1 MIVASLLLILVAVV
15 LLVFGLAGG
24 SSILL
29 TISIAAS
36 LLAAVALVAGA
47 RQAAAN
53 RATADPGRAGPRD
66 RATFR
71 RASQAEPEFAYDPP
85 LAEPDVP
92 VQHVPSTVG
101 NGGTGWRQPPEPPS
115 DPDAAPPPDAWPPHD
130 GASPHDAA
138 SPYAA
143 ASPFEPEAPFVP
155 PADGARSS
163 PVSPASPFVARGDE
177 AYPSEAAAVDALAD
191 EPAEQPIT
199 PAEAARVSRLPDP
212 VVVVDGRPRYHLAG
226 CPHLAGRVPEPLP
239 VAEAVELGFTP
250 CAACAPATAL
260 LIDARP
266 I

>member
-36 LLAAVALVAGA
+36 LLAAVALVVGA

-53 RATADPGRAGPRD
+53 RAAADPGRVGPRD
-66 RATFR
+66 RGAFR
-71 RASQAEPEFAYDPP
+71 SAGPAGSGVPYGAP

-92 VQHVPSTVG
+92 VQHVPSTVAD
-101 NGGTGWRQPPEPPS
+101 GGTGWRQPPEPPS
-115 DPDAAPPPDAWPPHD
+115 DPEPAYDVSVPYQPETAD
-130 GASPHDAA
+130 G
-138 SPYAA
+138 
-143 ASPFEPEAPFVP
+143 
-155 PADGARSS
+155 GARSS
-163 PVSPASPFVARGDE
+163 PVSPAPFVARADE
-177 AYPSEAAAVDALAD
+177 AYRADAVAADALAD

-199 PAEAARVSRLPDP
+199 PAEAARIARLPDP
-212 VVVVDGRPRYHLAG
+212 VEVVDGRPRYHLAA
-226 CPHLAGRVPEPLP
+226 CPHLIGRTPETLP

-250 CAACAPATAL
+250 CAACTPATAL

>member
-24 SSILL
+24 SSTLL

-36 LLAAVALVAGA
+36 LLAAVALVVGA

-53 RATADPGRAGPRD
+53 RASADPGRVGPRD
-66 RATFR
+66 RGAFR
-71 RASQAEPEFAYDPP
+71 TASRAEPGAAYGPP

-101 NGGTGWRQPPEPPS
+101 DGGTGWRQPPEPPS
-115 DPDAAPPPDAWPPHD
+115 DPEPAYDV
-130 GASPHDAA
+130 A
-138 SPYAA
+138 SPY
-143 ASPFEPEAPFVP
+143 EPAPA
-155 PADGARSS
+155 ADGGARTS
-163 PVSPASPFVARGDE
+163 PVSPASPFVARADE
-177 AYPSEAAAVDALAD
+177 AYRADAGAADPLAADPLAADPLAADPLAADPLAD

-199 PAEAARVSRLPDP
+199 PAEAARISRLPDS
-212 VVVVDGRPRYHLAG
+212 VEVVDGRPRYHLAA
-226 CPHLAGRVPEPLP
+226 CPHLIGRTPETLP

-260 LIDARP
+260 LTDARP
-266 I
+266 F

>member
-24 SSILL
+24 SSVLL

-36 LLAAVALVAGA
+36 LLAAVALVVGA

-71 RASQAEPEFAYDPP
+71 RASQAQPGFAYGPP

-115 DPDAAPPPDAWPPHD
+115 DPDAAPPFDTAPPY
-130 GASPHDAA
+130 DAA
-138 SPYAA
+138 P
-143 ASPFEPEAPFVP
+143 PFEPEAPLVTP
-155 PADGARSS
+155 TDGSRSS

-177 AYPSEAAAVDALAD
+177 AYPSDTTSIDALAD

-199 PAEAARVSRLPDP
+199 PAEAARVARLSDP

-226 CPHLAGRVPEPLP
+226 CRRLAGRVPETLA

-250 CAACAPATAL
+250 CATCAPATAL
-260 LIDARP
+260 LTDARP

>member
-36 LLAAVALVAGA
+36 LLAAVALVVGA

-53 RATADPGRAGPRD
+53 RASADPGRVGPRD
-66 RATFR
+66 RGSFGSAGRTGTG
-71 RASQAEPEFAYDPP
+71 SPYGPP

-92 VQHVPSTVG
+92 VQHVPSTVDD
-101 NGGTGWRQPPEPPS
+101 GGTGWRQPPAPPS
-115 DPDAAPPPDAWPPHD
+115 DPEPAYEVVSPYESDAAVD
-130 GASPHDAA
+130 G
-138 SPYAA
+138 
-143 ASPFEPEAPFVP
+143 
-155 PADGARSS
+155 GARSV
-163 PVSPASPFVARGDE
+163 PVSPASPFVARADE
-177 AYPSEAAAVDALAD
+177 AYRADAVVADALAD
-191 EPAEQPIT
+191 EPAEQPVT
-199 PAEAARVSRLPDP
+199 PAEAARISRLPDP
-212 VVVVDGRPRYHLAG
+212 VEVVDGRPRYHLAA
-226 CPHLAGRVPEPLP
+226 CPHLIGRTPETLP

-250 CAACAPATAL
+250 CAECSPATAL

>member
-36 LLAAVALVAGA
+36 LLAAVALVVGA

-53 RATADPGRAGPRD
+53 RAAADPDRVGPRE

-71 RASQAEPEFAYDPP
+71 TASQAEPGAAYGPP

-101 NGGTGWRQPPEPPS
+101 NGGTGWRQPPEPPF
-115 DPDAAPPPDAWPPHD
+115 DPDPASLHEVTPPY
-130 GASPHDAA
+130 DAA
-138 SPYAA
+138 SPY
-143 ASPFEPEAPFVP
+143 EPDAPIVT
-155 PADGARSS
+155 PADGRSGSS
-163 PVSPASPFVARGDE
+163 PVSPAWPFVARADE
-177 AYPSEAAAVDALAD
+177 AYRADAAAADPSAD

-199 PAEAARVSRLPDP
+199 PAEAARVARLPDP
-212 VVVVDGRPRYHLAG
+212 VEVVDGRPRYHLAA
-226 CPHLAGRVPEPLP
+226 CAHLIGRIPETLP

-250 CAACAPATAL
+250 CATCAPATAL
-260 LIDARP
+260 LTDARP

>member
-36 LLAAVALVAGA
+36 LLAAVALVVGA

-53 RATADPGRAGPRD
+53 RASADPGRIGPQDRGAFRSASRAGTGSP
-66 RATFR
+66 
-71 RASQAEPEFAYDPP
+71 YGPP

-101 NGGTGWRQPPEPPS
+101 DGGIGWRQPPEPPS
-115 DPDAAPPPDAWPPHD
+115 DP
-130 GASPHDAA
+130 
-138 SPYAA
+138 
-143 ASPFEPEAPFVP
+143 E
-155 PADGARSS
+155 
-163 PVSPASPFVARGDE
+163 PVSPASPFVARADE
-177 AYPSEAAAVDALAD
+177 AYRADAVAADALTD

-199 PAEAARVSRLPDP
+199 PAEAARISRLPDP
-212 VVVVDGRPRYHLAG
+212 VEVVDGRPRYHLAA
-226 CPHLAGRVPEPLP
+226 CPHLIGRVPETLP

>member
-1 MIVASLLLILVAVV
+1 MIVASLLLILVAVA

-24 SSILL
+24 SSTLL

-36 LLAAVALVAGA
+36 LLAAVALVVGA

-53 RATADPGRAGPRD
+53 RASADPGRVGSRERGA
-66 RATFR
+66 FR
-71 RASQAEPEFAYDPP
+71 TASRAEPGAAYGPP

-101 NGGTGWRQPPEPPS
+101 DGGTGWRQPPEPPP
-115 DPDAAPPPDAWPPHD
+115 DPEPP
-130 GASPHDAA
+130 
-138 SPYAA
+138 YEFEAA
-143 ASPFEPEAPFVP
+143 ADRS
-155 PADGARSS
+155 GRSS
-163 PVSPASPFVARGDE
+163 PVSPASPVVARGDE
-177 AYPSEAAAVDALAD
+177 AYESDPLAD
-191 EPAEQPIT
+191 EPAEQPVT
-199 PAEAARVSRLPDP
+199 PAEAARIARLPDP
-212 VVVVDGRPRYHLAG
+212 VEVVDGRPRYHLAA
-226 CPHLAGRVPEPLP
+226 CPHLIGRAPETLP

>member
-53 RATADPGRAGPRD
+53 RATADPGRPGPRD

-71 RASQAEPEFAYDPP
+71 RASQAEPGFAYGPP

-115 DPDAAPPPDAWPPHD
+115 DPDEAPPSDAWPPHD
-130 GASPHDAA
+130 
-138 SPYAA
+138 A

-155 PADGARSS
+155 PADGSRFS

-177 AYPSEAAAVDALAD
+177 AYSSDAAAVDALAD

-260 LIDARP
+260 LTDARP